1 MNSQSGLFKWKVM
14 FIGAALYNFYIKTE
28 NIKNSSDSHL
38 QFLYGSVTLG
48 HRQSQMLDMPSG
60 NTCACRNM
68 SWIHL
73 IAVTINTAVNIILS
87 YLYPTLDN
95 FLLHTVRAT
104 VNDKFLYKY
113 YYKIFHIPVRSFP
126 QKNEARLHLNP
137 LFALHLILIF
147 TN

>member
-73 IAVTINTAVNIILS
+73 IAITINTAVNIILS
-87 YLYPTLDN
+87 YLYPTVDN

-104 VNDKFLYKY
+104 VNVSLQILLQNISYTCEKFPAKKWS
-113 YYKIFHIPVRSFP
+113 KITFEPIICPSPNTYFH
-126 QKNEARLHLNP
+126 
-137 LFALHLILIF
+137 
-147 TN
+147 